1 MKIAELI
8 DEAALEAM
16 EREQWAANLERSIAF
31 GHVKRPLSDV
41 TMMRSRFPAMRAIV
55 RALKLLAVWRDKL
68 PEEFIAE
75 IERAP

>member
-8 DEAALEAM
+8 DEAALDAM

-41 TMMRSRFPAMRAIV
+41 TLMRSRFPAMRAIV
-55 RALKLLAVWRDKL
+55 RALKLIAAWRDKL
-68 PEEFIAE
+68 PAEFVAE